1 MPGAE
6 DLEKTVPSSPQKRST
21 KPQDPVTSSQDG
33 ISALQADETQRVQ
46 ATGAPKHRWRKV
58 LSFVGGFLLIVAL
71 GVLGG
76 VQAGLSSRTEAERLA
91 RAVEAETQFQLAQLD
106 MQNGRCDIARD
117 RLEYVSELNSNYPDL
132 IANLSRAY
140 MCANATATPNPS
152 VAEGPTPTP
161 DTRGMDQAYSDA
173 LALLAA
179 RNWGELLLTL
189 DTLRTNYPDHHP
201 IEVDGMYYLALR
213 NRGIARILPPV
224 GDLEG
229 GIYDINRASQIGP
242 LDADAITYRQWAISY
257 IVGQSFWEVD
267 WEQVVHYFLPLAT
280 AAPNLH
286 DLSFFTAQER
296 LATASVFYSLDL
308 IDRAER
314 LTREEKW
321 CSASELMVEAAN
333 FAPLSPEAEA
343 DAAHYQ
349 NMCAEVGDV
358 GD

>member
-6 DLEKTVPSSPQKRST
+6 DIEKTVPSSPAKRST
-21 KPQDPVTSSQDG
+21 QSKDATT
-33 ISALQADETQRVQ
+33 QAEPAAASGETQRSELVRP
-46 ATGAPKHRWRKV
+46 PKRGGWRRV
-58 LSFVGGFLLIVAL
+58 LGLLGGFLLIVAL
-71 GVLGG
+71 GALGG
-76 VQAGLSSRTEAERLA
+76 MQAGLASRTSAERLA

-117 RLEYVSELNSNYPDL
+117 RFEYVSELNSNYPDL
-132 IANLSRAY
+132 IANLSQAY
-140 MCANATATPNPS
+140 LCANATATPNPS
-152 VAEGPTPTP
+152 LAEGPTPTP
-161 DTRGMDQAYSDA
+161 DMRGMDQAYSDA

-179 RNWGELLLTL
+179 RSWDELLLTL

-201 IEVDGMYYLALR
+201 IEVDGMYYIALR
-213 NRGIARILPPV
+213 NRGVTRILPPV

-229 GIYDINRASQIGP
+229 GIYDLNRAARIGP
-242 LDADAITYRQWAISY
+242 LDTDAVTYRQWAISY

-267 WEQVVHYFLPLAT
+267 WEQAVQYFLPLAT

-296 LATASVFYSLDL
+296 LATASAFFALDL

-314 LTREEKW
+314 LTSDDMW
-321 CSASELMVEAAN
+321 CSASELMVQAASL
-333 FAPLSPEAEA
+333 APMSPEDEA

-349 NMCAEVGDV
+349 NMCAEVGDA
-358 GD
+358 G